1 MAGKLIRASEPT
13 WRKLR
18 EVAYR
23 KEMHIKDVLDDIVN
37 GKLNPL
43 EIEAK

>member
-1 MAGKLIRASEPT
+1 MTGKLIRASEPT

-18 EVAYR
+18 EVAYQ

-37 GKLNPL
+37 VKLNPL